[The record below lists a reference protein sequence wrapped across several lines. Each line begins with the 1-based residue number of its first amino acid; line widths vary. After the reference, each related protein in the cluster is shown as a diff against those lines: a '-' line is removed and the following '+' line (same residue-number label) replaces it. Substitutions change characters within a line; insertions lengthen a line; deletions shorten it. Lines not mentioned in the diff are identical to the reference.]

1 MVPDQASYHHGHLEI
16 SPAGEIWRWY
26 TTFLELSQPETEEWK
41 YLFTNRISVEKSADS
56 LMVVPLYAIYCFSLA
71 TFNI

>member
-41 YLFTNRISVEKSADS
+41 YLFTN
-56 LMVVPLYAIYCFSLA
+56 PLPLFVKGYYF
-71 TFNI
+71 